1 MQEFEADNDRK
12 GKQLEK
18 LERDYQQLL
27 NENNVMS
34 QQLYQIKTK
43 ALSNNERDAG
53 TPDLGQ
59 NAAPGEGLFDMDG
72 VAERA

>member
-34 QQLYQIKTK
+34 
-43 ALSNNERDAG
+43 
-53 TPDLGQ
+53 
-59 NAAPGEGLFDMDG
+59 
-72 VAERA
+72 